1 MRACAARSGVADG
14 DRARREM
21 SVIKSTL
28 VPLFFRDDGRAE
40 SALRAN
46 QRTRRRRRAGTVSA
60 ERSSTRLALPR
71 SPPAPHPF
79 APSSSGM
86 GEPFARALAVLAAPA
101 GVDPSSRAEAE
112 RYVTAASD
120 DPAIVRALLERV
132 VSAPPPE
139 RHLAAVLLSTS
150 AGKHWRA
157 LDESSRAAARDGV
170 LAALA
175 SSDSLPELRA
185 LAHAADVIA
194 QASAVAGTPW
204 DALLPALSDA
214 AVSPLPV
221 HREAAMLLL
230 GNLVESMGAHLH
242 PHHAP
247 LATLFLDAVAAP
259 VAAPADARVRDAAL
273 GALAQL
279 AAALAERGDFLL
291 VAEILPAVVRV
302 CLDAARAA
310 TNPTNRDESAASAA
324 LRALA
329 AAVAV
334 DADAVFGPE
343 LQLLLPVVDVALAIG
358 ADAAFD
364 PNASA
369 RADAF
374 AVLEAL
380 ATAHAEALDE
390 PRRCQT
396 AHASDVVSAAALML
410 PPLCAAAREV
420 DAADADASGEAE
432 ATGPA
437 HAARAVLR
445 RCATR
450 LPPAATL
457 SHVARP
463 VLDAA
468 ATGAV
473 PSAGALAALAV
484 VVEGCASEMAED
496 AVLVPTLGAL
506 DAAIRSG
513 DAGAARGAARV
524 LAELAEH
531 AGHALTQLHADVVLP
546 HVTNALRTAV
556 DAESKLGADG
566 ESGEV
571 EGFSAPTHAALA
583 SLCENFSNEELAPG
597 VDALA
602 RTLVAGAACAGAP
615 PGARARCL
623 TTLAAV
629 ARAAAWDF
637 EPYARETLDALA
649 ALADE
654 GANNKGAHASA
665 NANANKEIRA
675 RALAA
680 MATVVA
686 AVGEDSAPPG
696 VIGAL
701 LDAATRD
708 ASTVGD
714 GGTASTTRECALRCF
729 GRLATTLE
737 TRVAPW
743 IDVATGAALRAL
755 ERDRASAVVGGGR
768 HGRSAVTTGNAGEA
782 TAAAET
788 LGAVVNACGSA
799 ARPRAREIVDAL
811 AAAAGDASRTA
822 ALRLAAAR
830 ALEFA
835 VNPLEND
842 AEEGDAPPPRE
853 RLVAGANIAAD
864 AAKTLARVLA
874 GDDAPEVALAA
885 ATSLE
890 TVIEKCGKVA
900 AGTAGDV
907 AATEALAGAFV
918 AAKEACGAVEEGAAA
933 CQAEL
938 AETGREGGDGDDGG
952 TVFFD
957 LEDQAKRVLA
967 RCGGGE

>member
-1 MRACAARSGVADG
+1 MD
-14 DRARREM
+14 
-21 SVIKSTL
+21 
-28 VPLFFRDDGRAE
+28 
-40 SALRAN
+40 
-46 QRTRRRRRAGTVSA
+46 
-60 ERSSTRLALPR
+60 
-71 SPPAPHPF
+71 
-79 APSSSGM
+79 
-86 GEPFARALAVLAAPA
+86 EPFARALAVLAAPA

-175 SSDSLPELRA
+175 SSESLPELRA

-247 LATLFLDAVAAP
+247 LAKLFLDAVAAP

-279 AAALAERGDFLL
+279 AAALADRGDFLL
-291 VAEILPAVVRV
+291 VAQLLPAVVRV

-310 TNPTNRDESAASAA
+310 HAARDEPAASSA

-343 LQLLLPVVDVALAIG
+343 LELLLPVVDAALTVG
-358 ADAAFD
+358 ADATLD
-364 PNASA
+364 PDGPA

-380 ATAHAEALDE
+380 ATTHAEALDE
-390 PRRCQT
+390 PRPPPGGFFGFRT
-396 AHASDVVSAAALML
+396 PERGDAVSAASLML

-420 DAADADASGEAE
+420 DAAESDAAGEAE

-450 LPPAATL
+450 LPPATTL
-457 SHVARP
+457 SHAARP

-468 ATGAV
+468 ATGAA

-496 AVLVPTLGAL
+496 AILVPTLAAL

-513 DAGAARGAARV
+513 DAGKARAAARV
-524 LAELAEH
+524 FAELAEH
-531 AGHALTQLHADVVLP
+531 AGHVLTELHADAALP
-546 HVTNALRTAV
+546 LVTRALRTAV
-556 DAESKLGADG
+556 EAESKLGADG

-571 EGFSAPTHAALA
+571 EGFSAPVHAALS
-583 SLCENFSNEELAPG
+583 SLCDNFSNEELAPG
-597 VDALA
+597 LDALA
-602 RTLVAGAACAGAP
+602 RTLVAGAACAASP

-649 ALADE
+649 ALA
-654 GANNKGAHASA
+654 GANGNGDGDGDG
-665 NANANKEIRA
+665 NANGDGDGDGDARIAHVRA

-714 GGTASTTRECALRCF
+714 GESASTTRECALRCF

-743 IDVATGAALRAL
+743 IDVATGAALSAL

-788 LGAVVNACGSA
+788 LGAIVNACGSA
-799 ARPRAREIVDAL
+799 ARRRAREIVDAL
-811 AAAAGDASRTA
+811 AAAAADASRAA

-842 AEEGDAPPPRE
+842 ADEGDAPPPRD
-853 RLVAGANIAAD
+853 RLVAGAAIAAD

-890 TVIEKCGKVA
+890 TVMEKCARVA

-907 AATEALAGAFV
+907 AATEALAGAV
-918 AAKEACGAVEEGAAA
+918 AAAKEACEAVEEGAAA

-957 LEDQAKRVLA
+957 LEDQARRVLA
-967 RCGGGE
+967 RCGR

>member
-247 LATLFLDAVAAP
+247 LAKLFLDAVAAP

-358 ADAAFD
+358 SDATFD

-396 AHASDVVSAAALML
+396 SHASDVVSAAALML

-473 PSAGALAALAV
+473 PSAAR
-484 VVEGCASEMAED
+484 SPRSPWWWKD
-496 AVLVPTLGAL
+496 ARARWRKTRCWFP
-506 DAAIRSG
+506 RSARWTPRF
-513 DAGAARGAARV
+513 DPATPRGARRRSV

-571 EGFSAPTHAALA
+571 EGFSAPTHAAR
-583 SLCENFSNEELAPG
+583 SPVC
-597 VDALA
+597 A
-602 RTLVAGAACAGAP
+602 RISATKNSR
-615 PGARARCL
+615 RA
-623 TTLAAV
+623 
-629 ARAAAWDF
+629 W
-637 EPYARETLDALA
+637 
-649 ALADE
+649 
-654 GANNKGAHASA
+654 
-665 NANANKEIRA
+665 
-675 RALAA
+675 
-680 MATVVA
+680 
-686 AVGEDSAPPG
+686 
-696 VIGAL
+696 
-701 LDAATRD
+701 TR
-708 ASTVGD
+708 S
-714 GGTASTTRECALRCF
+714 R
-729 GRLATTLE
+729 
-737 TRVAPW
+737 
-743 IDVATGAALRAL
+743 
-755 ERDRASAVVGGGR
+755 
-768 HGRSAVTTGNAGEA
+768 GRSSPA
-782 TAAAET
+782 
-788 LGAVVNACGSA
+788 
-799 ARPRAREIVDAL
+799 PRARGRHPGRERGVSPPSPP
-811 AAAAGDASRTA
+811 SR
-822 ALRLAAAR
+822 
-830 ALEFA
+830 
-835 VNPLEND
+835 
-842 AEEGDAPPPRE
+842 APPRGISNRTRE
-853 RLVAGANIAAD
+853 
-864 AAKTLARVLA
+864 K
-874 GDDAPEVALAA
+874 P
-885 ATSLE
+885 
-890 TVIEKCGKVA
+890 
-900 AGTAGDV
+900 
-907 AATEALAGAFV
+907 
-918 AAKEACGAVEEGAAA
+918 
-933 CQAEL
+933 
-938 AETGREGGDGDDGG
+938 
-952 TVFFD
+952 
-957 LEDQAKRVLA
+957 
-967 RCGGGE
+967 

>member
-1 MRACAARSGVADG
+1 MD
-14 DRARREM
+14 
-21 SVIKSTL
+21 
-28 VPLFFRDDGRAE
+28 
-40 SALRAN
+40 
-46 QRTRRRRRAGTVSA
+46 
-60 ERSSTRLALPR
+60 
-71 SPPAPHPF
+71 
-79 APSSSGM
+79 
-86 GEPFARALAVLAAPA
+86 EPFARALAVLAAPA

-157 LDESSRAAARDGV
+157 LDESSRAAARAGV

-175 SSDSLPELRA
+175 SSESLPELRA

-247 LATLFLDAVAAP
+247 LAKLFLDAVAAP

-279 AAALAERGDFLL
+279 AAALADRGDFLL
-291 VAEILPAVVRV
+291 VAQLLPAVVRV

-310 TNPTNRDESAASAA
+310 HAARDEPAASSA

-343 LQLLLPVVDVALAIG
+343 LELLLPVVDAALTVG
-358 ADAAFD
+358 ADATLD
-364 PNASA
+364 PDGPA

-380 ATAHAEALDE
+380 ATTHAEALDE
-390 PRRCQT
+390 PRPPPGGGAGAGGFFRLFGSGT
-396 AHASDVVSAAALML
+396 PERGDAVSAASLML

-420 DAADADASGEAE
+420 DAAESDAAGEAE

-450 LPPAATL
+450 LPPATTL
-457 SHVARP
+457 SHAARP

-468 ATGAV
+468 ATGAA

-496 AVLVPTLGAL
+496 AVLVPTLAAL

-513 DAGAARGAARV
+513 DAGKARAAARV
-524 LAELAEH
+524 FAELAEH
-531 AGHALTQLHADVVLP
+531 AGHVLTELHADAALP
-546 HVTNALRTAV
+546 LVTRALRTAV
-556 DAESKLGADG
+556 EAESKLGADG

-571 EGFSAPTHAALA
+571 EGFSAPVHAALS
-583 SLCENFSNEELAPG
+583 SLCDNFSNEELAPG
-597 VDALA
+597 LDAIA
-602 RTLVAGAACAGAP
+602 RTLVAGAACAASP
-615 PGARARCL
+615 PAARARCL

-649 ALADE
+649 ALA
-654 GANNKGAHASA
+654 NA
-665 NANANKEIRA
+665 NANANAGATGTGKNGTGTDADAHVRA

-714 GGTASTTRECALRCF
+714 GESASTTRECALRCF

-743 IDVATGAALRAL
+743 IDVATGAALNAL
-755 ERDRASAVVGGGR
+755 ERDRSSAVVGGGR

-788 LGAVVNACGSA
+788 LGAIVNACGSA
-799 ARPRAREIVDAL
+799 ARRRAREIVDAL
-811 AAAAGDASRTA
+811 AAAAADASRAA

-842 AEEGDAPPPRE
+842 ADEGDAPPPRD
-853 RLVAGANIAAD
+853 RLVAGAAIAAD

-890 TVIEKCGKVA
+890 TVMEKCAGVA

-907 AATEALAGAFV
+907 AATEALAGAV
-918 AAKEACGAVEEGAAA
+918 AAAKEACEAVEEGAAA

-967 RCGGGE
+967 RCGK